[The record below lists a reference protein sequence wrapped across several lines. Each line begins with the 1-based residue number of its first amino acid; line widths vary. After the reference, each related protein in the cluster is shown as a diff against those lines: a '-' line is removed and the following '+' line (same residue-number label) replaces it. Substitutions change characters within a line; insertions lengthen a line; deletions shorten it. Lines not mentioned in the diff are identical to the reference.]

1 MNKIKFKI
9 VYAEPDDS
17 SVNSHKNFDG
27 LMAMYS
33 ATTSMN
39 WFQKILQN
47 KWFVF
52 LGGII
57 LGTAITALLVSD
69 IFNPSLPTFTTE
81 NTISKYESI
90 EETPEIKNNNTNIQN
105 NIVVTDTINK
115 ENTEIAYSEN
125 AKTKNNQSEIAGK
138 QHVNP
143 YNRNSNPESVSKREL
158 NVQSQ
163 NIIVEEN
170 VLENNET
177 KQETTVSEFEIALT
191 ETVAEIATETLD
203 KENINKNSEKKQS
216 VSGKEKKEKQQE
228 KTDMPISA
236 NSKQK
241 NSNTKI
247 EKQKSPKDTITFI
260 DKIFNGNSLS
270 KNKANTDLEN
280 VGLLN
285 TDEIA
290 TTDTLIPRA
299 VQVSF
304 ITPLSTNGYDG
315 TDFVHKFSFNI
326 LQGYSGAL
334 NGVEIGGLV
343 NMDKHYVHGFQLAG
357 LSNLTQGDIKGCQ
370 IAGIYNHGN
379 SINGFQ
385 LAGLIN
391 STRNSG
397 TGFQTAGI
405 LNLTGGTFNGFQLAG
420 VSNIT
425 MGAADTIS
433 NWQLSGIVNISNV
446 QNGGQL
452 GLINLSKK
460 IDGVQIGLLNFSD
473 TLNGVAIGLISYS
486 NNGILETEIFNSE
499 LFTMSAGIRIG
510 TKHIFNTIAFGI
522 SPFNNST
529 LYGFGFGI
537 GGRIPINQSFILDID
552 AIAWTPFENTNEFT
566 ENTFR
571 IYNQLRLL
579 PAYTFNASG
588 FSVFAGP
595 VFNVEVYDNSFTP
608 ITKNDITTYYG
619 TDYNTALSIGYTAGV
634 RYNFKYKK
642 QE

>member
-9 VYAEPDDS
+9 VYQEPDDTT
-17 SVNSHKNFDG
+17 VNSHKNFDG

-39 WFQKILQN
+39 WFQKLLQN
-47 KWFVF
+47 KWFTF

-69 IFNPSLPTFTTE
+69 IFNTFNSTTPS
-81 NTISKYESI
+81 NNISKNSPI
-90 EETPEIKNNNTNIQN
+90 EEATEIKNNNTNIQKN
-105 NIVVTDTINK
+105 VIVTDTIKK
-115 ENTEIAYSEN
+115 ENTEVAYTEITES
-125 AKTKNNQSEIAGK
+125 KNKQPKIAGK
-138 QHVNP
+138 QHLNQ
-143 YNRNSNPESVSKREL
+143 YNRSSNPVSVSKREL

-170 VLENNET
+170 ALENNET
-177 KQETTVSEFEIALT
+177 KEVTTVSEFEIALT
-191 ETVAEIATETLD
+191 ETVAEIATENLD
-203 KENINKNSEKKQS
+203 KEIIDNNSEKKQS
-216 VSGKEKKEKQQE
+216 VSGKEKNEKQQE
-228 KTDMPISA
+228 KADMPISD

-241 NSNTKI
+241 NQTTKI
-247 EKQKSPKDTITFI
+247 EKQKPTKDTIILI
-260 DKIFNGNSLS
+260 DKIFNNNSLS
-270 KNKANTDLEN
+270 KNNTNNDLQNAELQKLDEN
-280 VGLLN
+280 Q
-285 TDEIA
+285 
-290 TTDTLIPRA
+290 TTDTLIHRA

-334 NGVEIGGLV
+334 NGIEIGGLV
-343 NMDKHYVHGFQLAG
+343 NMDKQYVHGFQLAG

-370 IAGIYNHGN
+370 ISGIYNHGN
-379 SINGFQ
+379 SMQGFQ

-391 STRNSG
+391 STRKSG

-405 LNLTGGTFNGFQLAG
+405 LNLTGNTFNGFQLAG
-420 VSNIT
+420 ISNIT

-433 NWQLSGIVNISNV
+433 NWQLSGILNISNKH
-446 QNGGQL
+446 NGGQL

-537 GGRIPINQSFILDID
+537 GGRIPFNPSVILDID
-552 AIAWTPFENTNEFT
+552 AIAWTPFENTIEFSR
-566 ENTFR
+566 NNFR

-579 PAYTFNASG
+579 PAYTFIASG

-595 VFNVEVYDNSFTP
+595 VFNVEVYENDYTP

-619 TDYNTALSIGYTAGV
+619 SDYNTALSIGYTAGV

>member
-9 VYAEPDDS
+9 VYQEPDDVT
-17 SVNSHKNFDG
+17 VNSHKNFDG

-39 WFQKILQN
+39 WFQKLLQN
-47 KWFVF
+47 KWFAF

-57 LGTAITALLVSD
+57 LGTAVTALLVSD
-69 IFNPSLPTFTTE
+69 IFNTSNLTTTSNSISKNSPIEATTE
-81 NTISKYESI
+81 N
-90 EETPEIKNNNTNIQN
+90 NNNITNIQN
-105 NIVVTDTINK
+105 TIIITDTIKK
-115 ENTEIAYSEN
+115 ENTEIAFSEN
-125 AKTKNNQSEIAGK
+125 AETKTNSPEIAGK

-143 YNRNSNPESVSKREL
+143 NIRNSKPESVSKKEIKVR
-158 NVQSQ
+158 SQ
-163 NIIVEEN
+163 NVIVEEN
-170 VLENNET
+170 ALFNAIDKDKDSKTEI
-177 KQETTVSEFEIALT
+177 EIAAT
-191 ETVAEIATETLD
+191 DNATEISIENSD
-203 KENINKNSEKKQS
+203 KEIRSDNSEQKQS
-216 VSGKEKKEKQQE
+216 VSNKEKKEKQQE
-228 KTDMPISA
+228 KTDMPIA
-236 NSKQK
+236 AKSKQK
-241 NSNTKI
+241 NSTTKN
-247 EKQKSPKDTITFI
+247 EKQKPAKDTLTLL
-260 DKIFNGNSLS
+260 DKIFNNNSLA
-270 KNKANTDLEN
+270 KHKANTDKEN
-280 VGLLN
+280 AGLPN
-285 TDEIA
+285 TDAIA
-290 TTDTLIPRA
+290 ITDTLIPRA
-299 VQVSF
+299 VQISF
-304 ITPLSTNGYDG
+304 FTPLSTNGVDG

-326 LQGYSGAL
+326 LQGYNGAL
-334 NGVEIGGLV
+334 NGFEIGGLV
-343 NMDKHYVHGFQLAG
+343 NMDKQYVHGFQLAG
-357 LSNLTQGDIKGCQ
+357 LSNLTLGDIKGCQ
-370 IAGIYNHGN
+370 IAGINNHGN
-379 SINGFQ
+379 SIDGVQ

-391 STRNSG
+391 SSRNGG

-405 LNLTGGTFNGFQLAG
+405 INFTDSTFNGFQLAG
-420 VSNIT
+420 ISNIT

-433 NWQLSGIVNISNV
+433 NWQVSGILNISNV

-460 IDGVQIGLLNFSD
+460 IDGIQMGLLNFSD
-473 TLNGVAIGLISYS
+473 TINGVAIGLISYS

-537 GGRIPINQSFILDID
+537 GGRIPFNPSVILDID
-552 AIAWTPFENTNEFT
+552 AIGWTPFENTIEFSQ
-566 ENTFR
+566 NNFR

-579 PAYTFNASG
+579 TAYTFNASG

-619 TDYNTALSIGYTAGV
+619 TDYNTALSIGYTLGV

-642 QE
+642 LD